1 MDNCRNN
8 CEKTPRDHVAS
19 VVNIFLI
26 YSPLHYLAAENIA
39 TNFERNTQNVLF
51 YLKAEFREL
60 VDMSK
65 WDSAEFL
72 PWPRF
77 YPEKGLLGRLRRTR
91 KNLDIVGSVCAGAT
105 DIRLHT
111 PVIDTEAVNYLINFL
126 PMLYPDAAFCVRL
139 IPDGLLNVQ
148 RYPLGRFKEALQYCK
163 KARRLVDPALDYYTF
178 RGDRIGSD
186 ARIVDR
192 IYVLPGFPHEYDP
205 KKTIEISLQKAGES
219 NDINATAKVSVT
231 KRALVLGQPLTS
243 KRFSVEDMQSVT
255 QGIRSFI
262 DACGINEI
270 EYKSHPRDPDKEL
283 YLNDYKEITID
294 RPLEAYLADNHFNL
308 IIGVFS
314 AALLTARLI
323 LPKSC
328 RVVAYGTDVVRY
340 KGNRE
345 KTSILSSFALLE
357 VELVNHRAGR

>member
-1 MDNCRNN
+1 MDNCRES
-8 CEKTPRDHVAS
+8 CKETPKKHVAS

-39 TNFERNTQNVLF
+39 TNFEQNARNFLF

-60 VDMSK
+60 VDSSK
-65 WDSAEFL
+65 WDSSEFL

-77 YPEKGLLGRLRRTR
+77 YPEKGPLGRLRRTR
-91 KNLDIVGSVCAGAT
+91 MNLDIVASVCSGAS

-126 PMLYPDAAFCVRL
+126 QTMYQDATFCVRL

-148 RYPLGRFKEALQYCK
+148 RYPLGRLKEALQYFK
-163 KARRLVDPALDYYTF
+163 KARRLVDPALDYYIF

-186 ARIVDR
+186 AKIVDK

-205 KKTIEISLQKAGES
+205 TKTVEISLQKS
-219 NDINATAKVSVT
+219 DDSTDNDITGNVST
-231 KRALVLGQPLTS
+231 RKRALVLGQPLTS
-243 KRFSVEDMQSVT
+243 KRFSAEDMRSVT

-262 DACGINEI
+262 DKCGINEI
-270 EYKSHPRDPDKEL
+270 EYKSHPRDHNKEL
-283 YLNDYKEITID
+283 YHIDYKEITID
-294 RPLEAYLADNHFNL
+294 RPLEAYLAYNSFDL

-323 LPKSC
+323 LPKTC

-340 KGNRE
+340 RGNRE
-345 KTSILSSFALLE
+345 KTSILSSFALLK
-357 VELVNHRAGR
+357 VELVNHRSAR